1 MQLQSLSRRYTVR
14 QLMETDVDAMLA
26 LCSGN
31 PQFYRYHPPMATKA
45 SILDD
50 LQAVPPGKTLSD
62 KYFIGFYDGETLA
75 AMMDLI
81 TGYPNPATAYI
92 GLFMVDAAQQG
103 RGTGSAPRTKMALT
117 CPWSVNYKAILHNSR
132 LTAQAPL
139 RRLRHVI
146 CVAKMLDNVG
156 LRYPHRALGAK
167 APRTLRPL
175 PLLRF
180 AVSATGGA
188 HLSSIQYY
196 LRFWLSICRTSLA
209 VSALRIMWYCRKNQR
224 KINLDFLT
232 GL

>member
-81 TGYPNPATAYI
+81 TGYPTRPPHTSAYLWWMLPSRAGAPA
-92 GLFMVDAAQQG
+92 
-103 RGTGSAPRTKMALT
+103 
-117 CPWSVNYKAILHNSR
+117 
-132 LTAQAPL
+132 
-139 RRLRHVI
+139 
-146 CVAKMLDNVG
+146 
-156 LRYPHRALGAK
+156 
-167 APRTLRPL
+167 
-175 PLLRF
+175 
-180 AVSATGGA
+180 A
-188 HLSSIQYY
+188 H
-196 LRFWLSICRTSLA
+196 
-209 VSALRIMWYCRKNQR
+209 
-224 KINLDFLT
+224 
-232 GL
+232 

>member
-31 PQFYRYHPPMATKA
+31 PQFYRYHPPMANKA

-103 RGTGSAPRTKMALT
+103 RGTGQRTDYRLQAGIAGPTIQNTAPCHRRGQPPKQSLLAEKRFYVDR
-117 CPWSVNYKAILHNSR
+117 PAHPERKWR
-132 LTAQAPL
+132 LP
-139 RRLRHVI
+139 
-146 CVAKMLDNVG
+146 
-156 LRYPHRALGAK
+156 
-167 APRTLRPL
+167 
-175 PLLRF
+175 
-180 AVSATGGA
+180 A
-188 HLSSIQYY
+188 HG
-196 LRFWLSICRTSLA
+196 
-209 VSALRIMWYCRKNQR
+209 V
-224 KINLDFLT
+224 
-232 GL
+232 